1 MRRSREQKRQAHEQI
16 LRAAARAFRAGG
28 VERVGIAALMGDA
41 GLTHGGFYAHFASKD
56 ELVGEAASYGLAQ
69 SAREFFDAAAQAA
82 SDNPLREILRRYI
95 SRQHRDGP
103 GEGCV
108 IPTLGGEIAREP
120 PDVRHAFSEGLEGY
134 LTQLA
139 EYAPGAS
146 AEARHD
152 NALVLLSGM
161 VGAVLLSRVLDDAA
175 LSDRALLVARHFF
188 TDAFASSG
196 ASGRAEGARDGAHD
210 VVDDIAEA

>member
-1 MRRSREQKRQAHEQI
+1 MRRSREQKRQAHERI

-56 ELVGEAASYGLAQ
+56 ALVGEAAVYGLAE
-69 SAREFFDAAAQAA
+69 AGRTFFEEAAAAA
-82 SDNPLREILRRYI
+82 PENPLREILRRYL

-146 AEARHD
+146 AEARCDH
-152 NALVLLSGM
+152 ALVLLSGM
-161 VGAVLLSRVLDDAA
+161 VGAILLARAMDDPT
-175 LSDRALLVARHFF
+175 LSDRTLLAARRFF
-188 TDAFASSG
+188 TGVFASGSEPAAGMG
-196 ASGRAEGARDGAHD
+196 AQGSAELSR
-210 VVDDIAEA
+210 EP